1 MPQNNMSLMRGKTI
15 ENAPWVLD
23 VEKKTQFNYIYENP
37 KFGVDEPS
45 TSRTSFATQSGDQR
59 ANY

>member
-15 ENAPWVLD
+15 KKAPWVLD

-37 KFGVDEPS
+37 KCGVDEPA
-45 TSRTSFATQSGDQR
+45 TSRTSFSTQSGDQH
-59 ANY
+59 AND